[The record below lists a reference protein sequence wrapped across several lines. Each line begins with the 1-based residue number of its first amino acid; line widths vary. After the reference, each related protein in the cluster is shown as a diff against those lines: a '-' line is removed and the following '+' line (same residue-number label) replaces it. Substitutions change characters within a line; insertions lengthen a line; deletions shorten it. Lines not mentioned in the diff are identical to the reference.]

1 MSAAFEDDVEPLDEP
16 LSRNRG
22 QNQSGNATASGS
34 RIPSPE
40 PDEDFDVTDGK
51 QIMWLVKVPRF
62 LIEGWS
68 KVDEVDKTLG
78 TVRVYDADHKGYQRM
93 ELLLPQEPEPAFPL
107 PPSHPYLQ
115 THYPRTYDMR
125 LTSEQDG
132 IRVKNLYAFKERL
145 EGGDEDEDDD
155 DDDLDSGMEDNKG
168 KGRSGS
174 ASLQGRRK
182 GRRLVSMVG
191 KIANEASVKPQVAT
205 PIMRI
210 GGGAAAGIT
219 PEYREVLR
227 KRRLEAQKPKRT
239 VKTLDESDRA
249 QTNMLT
255 SGVSSH
261 ANRTPKTSFIAG
273 VGTPINTGR
282 KAPGQV
288 TEKFTRL
295 PRNELL
301 DILFELY
308 DQYPYWSIKGL
319 RSRVQQPEV
328 YLREVLQSIADLHKR
343 GPYSGNWS
351 LKPEFLEMR
360 KQQERESQ
368 QKAAASAAFANATGS
383 IPKLSQTQT
392 TAEASSSSA
401 GGPSQQNSASAS
413 GDGTK
418 VKEEKKEGD
427 DGDEED
433 LEMEDVE

>member
-16 LSRNRG
+16 LSRGRIGG

-34 RIPSPE
+34 RIPTPE
-40 PDEDFDVTDGK
+40 PDEDLDVTNGK

-62 LIEGWS
+62 LIEGWT
-68 KVDEVDKTLG
+68 KVDEVDKRLG

-93 ELLLPQEPEPAFPL
+93 ELHLPQEPEPAFPL

-132 IRVKNLYAFKERL
+132 VRVRNLYAFKERL
-145 EGGDEDEDDD
+145 EGGDEDDD
-155 DDDLDSGMEDNKG
+155 DDDLDSGAEDNKG
-168 KGRSGS
+168 KGRALSE
-174 ASLQGRRK
+174 SLQGRPK

-191 KIANEASVKPQVAT
+191 KIANEASVKPQVAP

-219 PEYREVLR
+219 PEYRAVLR
-227 KRRLEAQKPKRT
+227 KRRLEAQKPKRS
-239 VKTLDESDRA
+239 VKTLDESDKA

-255 SGVSSH
+255 SGVSAYTSK
-261 ANRTPKTSFIAG
+261 NPKTSFIAG
-273 VGTPINTGR
+273 VGAPINTGR
-282 KAPGQV
+282 KQPGAT
-288 TEKFTRL
+288 TERFARL

-308 DQYPYWSIKGL
+308 DQYPYWSMKGL

-328 YLREVLQSIADLHKR
+328 YLREVLQTIADLHKR

-351 LKPEFLEMR
+351 LKPEYLEMR
-360 KQQERESQ
+360 KQQERETKSN
-368 QKAAASAAFANATGS
+368 AAASAALAGS
-383 IPKLSQTQT
+383 IGTTSNLSQSQT
-392 TAEASSSSA
+392 TEAPSSV
-401 GGPSQQNSASAS
+401 GGPSQGNAVNA
-413 GDGTK
+413 GNK
-418 VKEEKKEGD
+418 VKEEKAD
-427 DGDEED
+427 DDDDEDDEED